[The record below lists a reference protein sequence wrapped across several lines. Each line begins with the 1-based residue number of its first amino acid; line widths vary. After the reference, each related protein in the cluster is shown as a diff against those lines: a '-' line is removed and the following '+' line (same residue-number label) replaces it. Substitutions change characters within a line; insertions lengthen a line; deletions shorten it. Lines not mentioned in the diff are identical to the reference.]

1 MIAGTNDQ
9 SVYVFDIATNKVV
22 ARVQG
27 HRDDVNAVTY
37 ADTSPNIIVT
47 GSDDSLI
54 KVNVCQ
60 TTRGT

>member
-9 SVYVFDIATNKVV
+9 SVYVFDIATSKVV

-54 KVNVCQ
+54 KVGA
-60 TTRGT
+60 RALA